1 MSELLRVR
9 FWELGRSLINQIL
22 IAGSSVSRSYFEG
35 CFALGGCKQCL
46 IQSPKILASGGMK
59 FGQDE
64 FLEGLSVSLQLPSL
78 RTYKMPTDGSARA
91 SSKKTTYKVTL
102 GGPVWGCAGW
112 KGNLYPEKAQAKDF
126 LKHYAEALGAIELN
140 ATFYGIPPDERLQN
154 WKAAASPGF
163 HFCPKIPRHIT
174 NARDIHAR
182 IERIEHFWRSFA
194 LLGEHLGMAFFQ
206 FSDKQGLD
214 ILPDLAH
221 LLKRTPRG
229 QKVAVEFR
237 HPDFFV
243 NNELLPEV
251 CEFLAEHSAHT
262 VISDTLGRREVLHP
276 CVVGDSVMIR
286 FLGENGSDRD
296 QERLEIWLE
305 RIAQMQDQGVREIY
319 FFIHQPD
326 EENSAYYFEWFS
338 SLLNS
343 MQGNTT
349 KQVKL
354 HKPLE
359 ATEEATEETSKQIGL
374 F

>member
-1 MSELLRVR
+1 MQRMLDSAGGDSS
-9 FWELGRSLINQIL
+9 FW
-22 IAGSSVSRSYFEG
+22 
-35 CFALGGCKQCL
+35 
-46 IQSPKILASGGMK
+46 GMK

-64 FLEGLSVSLQLPSL
+64 PLEGLSLSLQLPELKVYPS
-78 RTYKMPTDGSARA
+78 RGKSAA
-91 SSKKTTYKVTL
+91 HPNKVTL

-112 KGNLYPEKAQAKDF
+112 KGNLYPPKTQAKDF

-140 ATFYGIPPDERLQN
+140 ATFYGIPPDERLRN
-154 WKAAASPGF
+154 WKSATSPGF

-174 NARDIHAR
+174 NARDIRAR
-182 IERIEHFWRSFA
+182 IERTDHFWRSFRI
-194 LLGEHLGMAFFQ
+194 LGEHLGMAFFQ

-221 LLKRTPRG
+221 LLKRTPSG
-229 QKVAVEFR
+229 QKIAVEFR
-237 HPDFFV
+237 HPDYFL

-251 CEFLAEHSAHT
+251 CEFLAEHNAHT

-286 FLGENGSDRD
+286 FLGDNGSERD
-296 QERLEIWLE
+296 QQRLEIWLE
-305 RIAQMQDQGVREIY
+305 RIAQMQEQGVRNIY

-343 MQGNTT
+343 MDGNVT

-354 HKPLE
+354 YTQVE
-359 ATEEATEETSKQIGL
+359 DNSEQMGL